1 LKYLNVYNACYLL
14 TDATHFNAVQLVERI
29 QSYIA
34 ANLKMMLEVRMLEDL
49 DPWIMRQ
56 LCEYIRGAQM
66 EKSFVSRSN
75 SLANEAL
82 QKHAEWLALQDIP
95 VVLEPVDRP
104 QIHRDSPKLSP
115 PSPTKPHR
123 IVGLSSPAGPVT
135 RNVTDFGQS
144 GDELFAMDEV
154 LSPDRPIPAVTEP
167 SVPAAVWKRP
177 PSTPRYADSSPI

>member
-1 LKYLNVYNACYLL
+1 
-14 TDATHFNAVQLVERI
+14 
-29 QSYIA
+29 
-34 ANLKMMLEVRMLEDL
+34 MLEDL

-82 QKHAEWLALQDIP
+82 QKHAEWLALQDMP
-95 VVLEPVDRP
+95 VVLEPVDRA

-123 IVGLSSPAGPVT
+123 IVSLSSPAGLRAMLPILGSRETSSLRWMKFSVLID
-135 RNVTDFGQS
+135 RSLLLLNHPYQ
-144 GDELFAMDEV
+144 ELYGNGLPPHLGMQCPLLSEV
-154 LSPDRPIPAVTEP
+154 LR
-167 SVPAAVWKRP
+167 
-177 PSTPRYADSSPI
+177 